1 MDCYTG
7 LGERQ
12 RLDPTLAQN
21 NAYFV
26 VDFNSPSIMGPKHED
41 YMNGGSLILL
51 PQNKKGLKK
60 NCITPTRRLDKSSFA
75 SRDCEIVLKTSKKLS
90 YPHAGN
96 MQNFL
101 LEYIF
106 TLILNWK
113 MLKTAH

>member
-12 RLDPTLAQN
+12 RLDPILAQN

-60 NCITPTRRLDKSSFA
+60 NCITPT
-75 SRDCEIVLKTSKKLS
+75 V
-90 YPHAGN
+90 PHAG
-96 MQNFL
+96 
-101 LEYIF
+101 
-106 TLILNWK
+106 
-113 MLKTAH
+113 